1 MSQAGTWQNRTVGG
15 SHLLRLVRLEVLVG
29 LVLLRLRLL
38 ALCLALRLRSG
49 YLLLVLLHQHTQEPS
64 ASSDKVSESLS
75 KAR

>member
-1 MSQAGTWQNRTVGG
+1 MSQAGDWQGRTVSG

-49 YLLLVLLHQHTQEPS
+49 YLLLVLL
-64 ASSDKVSESLS
+64 
-75 KAR
+75 R